1 MNAIAII
8 GGGITG
14 TAAADALAR
23 EGHSVTLIEKS
34 GIAAMASGRTLGGV
48 RQSGRHPAELPLA
61 QAAVELW
68 GGLADVLGTDVDY
81 RRSGNLRLARTPAEI
96 EIVRDL
102 VHAQRAQGLDL
113 VFLPDNAAVRAVAPA
128 LSNRVLAA
136 SYCATD
142 GHADPV
148 KATNAFAQSARRHGA
163 TIREGVRALAIQIV
177 NDRVAGVLTAAGS
190 IPAER
195 VIVAAG
201 VDTPALLAPLGLHL
215 PLSMQVVSVVQSEPL
230 PPTLD
235 QVFGVANADCA
246 GRQEVGGRLRFTDG
260 GSSEPAW
267 TNEPSANAVR
277 AVVERVANVLP
288 VAGAATV
295 SRTWTGLVDLT
306 PDALPVIDMP
316 ARVAGLIVA
325 AGFSGHGFCLGP
337 VSGLLCADLAVG
349 RTPRHDV
356 AAFQLARFERGPLAA
371 TSPTLHG

>member
-1 MNAIAII
+1 MS
-8 GGGITG
+8 ITDARG
-14 TAAADALAR
+14 TCGSPAR
-23 EGHSVTLIEKS
+23 
-34 GIAAMASGRTLGGV
+34 
-48 RQSGRHPAELPLA
+48 P
-61 QAAVELW
+61 
-68 GGLADVLGTDVDY
+68 
-81 RRSGNLRLARTPAEI
+81 RRSRSSGTWST
-96 EIVRDL
+96 
-102 VHAQRAQGLDL
+102 HSGAQGLDL

-235 QVFGVANADCA
+235 QVFGVAKRLR
-246 GRQEVGGRLRFTDG
+246 GRQEVAAACVSPTAAHGRRLG
-260 GSSEPAW
+260 
-267 TNEPSANAVR
+267 PSACERRR
-277 AVVERVANVLP
+277 ASWSA
-288 VAGAATV
+288 
-295 SRTWTGLVDLT
+295 SRTCSDRRRAKVLAHMDGLVDLT
-306 PDALPVIDMP
+306 PDALPVIDAPGSPGSSWPP
-316 ARVAGLIVA
+316 AS
-325 AGFSGHGFCLGP
+325 SGHGFCLGP
-337 VSGLLCADLAVG
+337 VSGLLCADLAIG
-349 RTPRHDV
+349 GAASRL
-356 AAFQLARFERGPLAA
+356 AAFQLPASKRGPLAA
-371 TSPTLHG
+371 TSPVAR